1 MSTNKMKSAIGDLD
15 SSGIEST
22 VEAVYVYEAPV
33 RLWHWVNAGAIT
45 VLAITGYFIGSL
57 QIYKPQQN
65 GKNEYTPLHKN
76 HLPRQTYWARASR

>member
-33 RLWHWVNAGAIT
+33 RLWHWVNT
-45 VLAITGYFIGSL
+45 
-57 QIYKPQQN
+57 
-65 GKNEYTPLHKN
+65 
-76 HLPRQTYWARASR
+76 

>member
-33 RLWHWVNAGAIT
+33 QTLW
-45 VLAITGYFIGSL
+45 
-57 QIYKPQQN
+57 
-65 GKNEYTPLHKN
+65 
-76 HLPRQTYWARASR
+76 

>member
-45 VLAITGYFIGSL
+45 TVVENKTDNITNNNFFILILLSYFNI
-57 QIYKPQQN
+57 N
-65 GKNEYTPLHKN
+65 
-76 HLPRQTYWARASR
+76 